1 VANSEEQASEV
12 TLSLLESVPR
22 AAQAIDV
29 LIAGGCPPSDIG
41 LLMTD
46 RTAERAFGRADDRD
60 SDGATST
67 FSGDV
72 HSLAAALQPLAPFGA
87 GGIGLVAAGPLAALV
102 DSAGLGSDGGLEQ
115 GLAELGM
122 TRDAAD
128 VAQRVLQGAVLVS
141 APVFDDSELFRAFV
155 AQSAMFWRVP
165 LTAPLTTSAV
175 VIEPLAAAVERSAR
189 YRPVIEGSG
198 DVRR

>member
-1 VANSEEQASEV
+1 
-12 TLSLLESVPR
+12 LESVQR
-22 AAQAIDV
+22 AAQAIDA

-72 HSLAAALQPLAPFGA
+72 HSLAAALQPLAPLGA
-87 GGIGLVAAGPLAALV
+87 GGTGLVAAGPLAALV
-102 DSAGLGSDGGLEQ
+102 DSEGLGSDGGLEQ

-165 LTAPLTTSAV
+165 LTAPLATSAV
-175 VIEPLAAAVERSAR
+175 VIEPLAAAVDRSAR

>member
-1 VANSEEQASEV
+1 MANSDEQASEV
-12 TLSLLESVPR
+12 TLSLLESVQR
-22 AAQAIDV
+22 AAQAIDA

-46 RTAERAFGRADDRD
+46 RTAERAFGRAEVRD
-60 SDGATST
+60 SDGVTST

-72 HSLAAALQPLAPFGA
+72 HSLAAALKPLAPLGT
-87 GGIGLVAAGPLAALV
+87 GGTGLVAAGPLAALV
-102 DSAGLGSDGGLEQ
+102 VSAGLGSGGGLEQ

-122 TRDAAD
+122 ARDAAD

-141 APVFDDSELFRAFV
+141 TPVFADSELFRAFV

-165 LTAPLTTSAV
+165 LTAPLGTSAV
-175 VIEPLAAAVERSAR
+175 VIEPLAAAVDRSAR
-189 YRPVIEGSG
+189 YRPVIEGAG